1 MISIIP
7 IFLPQDR
14 CPYGCIFC
22 NQRIAVGEIRQLTG
36 RDIGDIINSA
46 LATIPEGSN
55 IQAGFYG
62 GSFTL
67 LPVGLQK
74 EYLESVSPFI
84 RTNRI
89 NGIRISTR
97 PDSVDEMTVSILKQ
111 YGVIT
116 VELGTQILDDEILT
130 SIKRGHTSADVRNAV
145 RIFHNNGFNVGL
157 QLMIGLPGE
166 DKERRD
172 RAFNDVLSIKPDFLR
187 IHPTL
192 VLKGSELEDIYNN
205 GGYVPL
211 SIEEAIMI
219 CSELVIRAESS
230 DIPVIRIGLQS
241 SCSLQEAGSIAAGP
255 WHPSFGQMVRGEI
268 YYRMFL
274 KGMRV
279 LNMEIGKLR
288 IEVQCSDPE
297 TMKGQGNGNLKKI
310 EARYPDL
317 GLIIKKNKTMSRN
330 QILISS
336 EATKDVT
343 ISFNDLLDDEIA
355 VK

>member
-1 MISIIP
+1 
-7 IFLPQDR
+7 
-14 CPYGCIFC
+14 
-22 NQRIAVGEIRQLTG
+22 
-36 RDIGDIINSA
+36 
-46 LATIPEGSN
+46 
-55 IQAGFYG
+55 
-62 GSFTL
+62 
-67 LPVGLQK
+67 
-74 EYLESVSPFI
+74 
-84 RTNRI
+84 
-89 NGIRISTR
+89 
-97 PDSVDEMTVSILKQ
+97 
-111 YGVIT
+111 
-116 VELGTQILDDEILT
+116 
-130 SIKRGHTSADVRNAV
+130 
-145 RIFHNNGFNVGL
+145 
-157 QLMIGLPGE
+157 MIGLPGE